1 MIEFD
6 RSHWALILGGSS
18 GFGLAAAQK
27 LARHGMN
34 VMVVHR
40 DRRGAMARIEPQ
52 FESIR
57 ATGAGFRALNL
68 DALSADG
75 RAQALAELG
84 AAMGEGGKV
93 RVLLHSIAFGNLKP
107 IAPSAPDTRAA
118 EAVAQLAR
126 ELDVPAATVQTAVGH
141 LLERGVG
148 ALRTL
153 QAPTYGDVLLDEED
167 MARTVYA
174 MGTSLLSWVQ
184 DLHRLGLFAADARVL
199 GLTSEGNTTA
209 WKGYA
214 AVAAAKVALESVSRA
229 IAVEFAPYGIRS
241 NILQAGVTPTPALKL
256 IPGSARM
263 QAVAEARNPFRRT
276 TTPEA
281 VADFIALMC
290 LDEAAWVNGALIR
303 VDGGE
308 HIAAL

>member
-52 FESIR
+52 FDVIR
-57 ATGAGFRALNL
+57 ATGVGFRALNL
-68 DALSADG
+68 DALAAEG
-75 RAQALAELG
+75 RAQALGEL
-84 AAMGEGGKV
+84 ATAMGAHG
-93 RVLLHSIAFGNLKP
+93 RLRLLLHSIAFGNLKP
-107 IAPSAPDTRAA
+107 IAPTEPDTRSAA
-118 EAVAQLAR
+118 AVAGLAS
-126 ELDVPAATVQTAVGH
+126 ELDVPATTVQAAIDR

-148 ALRTL
+148 LLRTL
-153 QAPTYGDVLLDEED
+153 QASSYGDTLLDEED
-167 MARTVYA
+167 MARTIYA

-184 DLHRLGLFAADARVL
+184 DLHRGGLFAADARVL

-214 AVAAAKVALESVSRA
+214 AVAAAKSALESVSRA

-263 QAVAEARNPFRRT
+263 QAVAEQRNPFRRT

>member
-57 ATGAGFRALNL
+57 ATGVGFRALNL

-75 RAQALAELG
+75 RAQALAELA